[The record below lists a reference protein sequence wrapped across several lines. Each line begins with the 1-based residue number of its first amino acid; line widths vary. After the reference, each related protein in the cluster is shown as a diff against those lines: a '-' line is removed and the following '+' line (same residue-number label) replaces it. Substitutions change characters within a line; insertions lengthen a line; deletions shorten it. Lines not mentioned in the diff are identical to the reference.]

1 MLLPFGSYVFCV
13 SIACHVAAVW
23 WRTGYA
29 ITSNVA
35 CFPQVQHINNPAT
48 VSIAATVAGHQASG
62 ECSVHF
68 VPIEF
73 VEEHPCYE
81 VPVVMQQF
89 LAFFGVE
96 SLAVCQEAGIVE
108 HVVVFEVFE

>member
-1 MLLPFGSYVFCV
+1 MLLLFGSYVFCV
-13 SIACHVAAVW
+13 SIVCHVAAVW

-48 VSIAATVAGHQASG
+48 ACIRAGCGRMRIGGSR
-62 ECSVHF
+62 SVHF

-96 SLAVCQEAGIVE
+96 SLAVCQEAGIVK